1 MAVAE
6 GSTASGCSSA
16 KAPRLDHFGFMPLDF
31 TDSSE
36 RGSMSPC
43 AEPVSSEAAG
53 PATDGSPSR
62 SSRSASAS
70 AGARSEEP
78 SAATGS
84 AAGEAVLLDALAEGN
99 SEGSTAPQGASSRT
113 RSAGDSA
120 PSPRSSRVHVLR
132 SAPGR
137 EPFSAADRRTASALD
152 FPSPVRSR
160 AKRTVIPRD
169 SMRSA

>member
-16 KAPRLDHFGFMPLDF
+16 KAPRLDHFGFMPPDL
-31 TDSSE
+31 TESSE
-36 RGSMSPC
+36 RGSMSLR
-43 AEPVSSEAAG
+43 AEPVSSGVACPPTA
-53 PATDGSPSR
+53 GSPPR
-62 SSRSASAS
+62 FASAS
-70 AGARSEEP
+70 FGARSEESP
-78 SAATGS
+78 AAAGS
-84 AAGEAVLLDALAEGN
+84 ADGEADLPEVFVEGN

-120 PSPRSSRVHVLR
+120 PNPRSSRVHVLR

-152 FPSPVRSR
+152 CPSPVRSR
-160 AKRTVIPRD
+160 ARRTAIPRD